1 MLAFAPQGRDMDTR
15 LNEYLEESRRLI
27 DAHIDQTLP
36 PPSMHPK
43 PLYQAMRYCV
53 LNGGKRLRAIL
64 TLMVSRM
71 LNAPDEA
78 ALAPALAV
86 ELIHCSSLAIDDL
99 PCMDDAE
106 LRRGKPAL
114 HKVFPEGISLMA
126 ADALMNM
133 SFELISDPAYLIP
146 DDVAVKM
153 IGLLAD
159 TIGPH
164 GMVGGQAADL
174 QSGPDS
180 SFANLR
186 YTHMNKTAA
195 LFVTAARLGVLAGNG
210 TSADDA
216 RISGYARAIGIAF
229 QIVDDILD
237 LTGDVA
243 LLGKQPGI
251 DQQRGRMTFV
261 NYYGLNKARRI
272 AENSINWAT
281 NGLAT
286 YGDRAWTLRALAH
299 YILERDR

>member
-1 MLAFAPQGRDMDTR
+1 
-15 LNEYLEESRRLI
+15 
-27 DAHIDQTLP
+27 
-36 PPSMHPK
+36 
-43 PLYQAMRYCV
+43 
-53 LNGGKRLRAIL
+53 
-64 TLMVSRM
+64 
-71 LNAPDEA
+71 
-78 ALAPALAV
+78 
-86 ELIHCSSLAIDDL
+86 
-99 PCMDDAE
+99 
-106 LRRGKPAL
+106 
-114 HKVFPEGISLMA
+114 
-126 ADALMNM
+126 
-133 SFELISDPAYLIP
+133 
-146 DDVAVKM
+146 
-153 IGLLAD
+153 
-159 TIGPH
+159 
-164 GMVGGQAADL
+164 
-174 QSGPDS
+174 
-180 SFANLR
+180 
-186 YTHMNKTAA
+186 MNKTAA